1 MATKNE
7 LKVTAEPGKQDLF
20 ITREFEASR
29 ELVFEAFT
37 DPELLI
43 HWLGPKDM
51 TMKIDYYD
59 ARSGGSYRY
68 VHTDKNGN
76 AYAFSGVIHE
86 ITAPERAIQTFEFEG
101 MPNKGH
107 VSLDTAIF
115 ETLPGNRT
123 RLTIHSLFRFITDR
137 DGMIQSGMEKGLGQ
151 SFERLDTLLASK
163 NK

>member
-7 LKVTAEPGKQDLF
+7 LRITAEPGKQDLF
-20 ITREFEASR
+20 ITREFEAPR
-29 ELVFEAFT
+29 EMVFEAFT

-43 HWLGPKDM
+43 HWLGPKNM

-68 VHTDKNGN
+68 VHTDEHGN
-76 AYAFSGVIHE
+76 AYAFKGVIHE

-101 MPNKGH
+101 IPEKGH
-107 VSLDTAIF
+107 VSLDTASF

-123 RLTIHSLFRFITDR
+123 RLTIHSVFRFSADR
-137 DGMIQSGMEKGLGQ
+137 DGMIKSGMEKGLNQG
-151 SFERLDTLLASK
+151 FERLDTLLT
-163 NK
+163 NKTR